1 MKCRESALLPS
12 QVDAAVSGE
21 TSLDHES
28 AARVRDDRPHDG
40 HVDGDMPRES
50 LRDSN

>member
-1 MKCRESALLPS
+1 
-12 QVDAAVSGE
+12 VDG
-21 TSLDHES
+21 
-28 AARVRDDRPHDG
+28 DRPHDG